1 MRFFH
6 ALIPTTSIDSVL
18 RHRISFGSGTRRIG
32 AVAMSA
38 VSPFAAAVL
47 IAALVGLAA
56 VLSNRL
62 GRWVPV
68 PVSALFL
75 VGAALASD
83 VWPRLET
90 IPFDAVEQVV
100 TVALVVILFDGG
112 MQIGWRQF
120 RANAGAI
127 AWIGVAG
134 TLATAAA
141 LALAAHTLFGLG
153 WRIALLLGTALSPT
167 DPAVVFS
174 VLGRREIGGRS
185 GILLQGESGANDPVG
200 IALLVVLLTATRVDM
215 RSVGAVATGFAVQ
228 IVVGA
233 VVGLVGGLG
242 LLWFM
247 RRVPLPAAG
256 MYSLRVL
263 MCAMAIYAA
272 TTLAHGSGFLAV
284 LVAGVVIGGQR
295 APYRAEIERFHS
307 ALANLGEI
315 VAFVM
320 LGFTIQ
326 VTGPHGVVQG
336 GAWWIGLGLAILLTV
351 AIRPL
356 LVGALTWRIRLERG
370 ERLFVLLTGLKGAV
384 PILLGSFIVHA
395 GVPDARR
402 AYEII
407 FVVVAFSVIVQGSA
421 VPILAQRL
429 GLPLRTVNPRPWTM
443 NARFEE
449 EPESLHRFTVA
460 AGSTADGATVAGL
473 SSEDL
478 WVSVIIRRGRLV
490 TVTPETRLRSG
501 DEVLVLAEPA
511 ATPVVAALFR
521 TDPLGP
527 QALSRGPSAT
537 GRRYFR
543 SASLWF
549 ERLAPGGSQ

>member
-1 MRFFH
+1 
-6 ALIPTTSIDSVL
+6 
-18 RHRISFGSGTRRIG
+18 
-32 AVAMSA
+32 MSTA
-38 VSPFAAAVL
+38 TPFAAALL
-47 IAALVGLAA
+47 IAALIGLAA

-62 GRWVPV
+62 GEWFPI
-68 PVSALFL
+68 PLSAVFL

-83 VWPRLET
+83 IWPRLAVM
-90 IPFDAVEQVV
+90 PFSLVEDVV
-100 TVALVVILFDGG
+100 TIALVVILFDGG
-112 MQIGWRQF
+112 MQIGWPQF

-134 TLATAAA
+134 TLVTAAA
-141 LALAAHTLFGLG
+141 LALAAHALFGLD

-174 VLGRREIGGRS
+174 VLGRRQIGGRS
-185 GILLQGESGANDPVG
+185 GVLLQGESGANDPVG
-200 IALLVVLLTATRVDM
+200 IALLVVLLTATRLDM
-215 RSVGAVATGFAVQ
+215 HSVGAVAAEFSVQ

-233 VVGLVGGLG
+233 MAGLAGGLG

-247 RRVPLPAAG
+247 RRVPLPSAG

-307 ALANLGEI
+307 ALASLGEI

-326 VTGPHGVVQG
+326 VTGPRGVVAG
-336 GAWWIGLGLAILLTV
+336 GAWWIGLILAVLLTLV
-351 AIRPL
+351 IRPL
-356 LVGALTWRIRLERG
+356 LVGALTWRMRLERG
-370 ERLFVLLTGLKGAV
+370 ERLFVLWTGLKGAV

-395 GVPDARR
+395 GVPDGRR

-407 FVVVAFSVIVQGSA
+407 FVVVAFSVVVQGSA
-421 VPILAQRL
+421 VPVLARRL

-449 EPESLHRFTVA
+449 EPESLHRYTVA
-460 AGSTADGATVAGL
+460 AGSVADGCSVAGL
-473 SSEDL
+473 PCADL

-490 TVTPETRLRSG
+490 TVTPQTRLRSG

-511 ATPVVAALFR
+511 ATPAVAALFR
-521 TDPLGP
+521 TDPLGAN
-527 QALSRGPSAT
+527 QLSLGPATT

-543 SASLWF
+543 SASLWL
-549 ERLAPGGSQ
+549 ERLTPRRSQ